1 MSEWEKV
8 KISDCAQINPTSINP
23 LKLPFEYINY
33 YDISSVGSGILQ
45 DIQKVKTREAPS
57 RARRSVEAGD
67 SIIATVRPENKTYY
81 YFRECSNQDIVSTG
95 YAVLRPNTDIID
107 SRFLYYAISSNDYIS
122 YLVQNEKG
130 ATYPAVDE
138 KIISNGIIP
147 LPPLPIQKKIAFVLS
162 CYDDLIENC
171 RKQIAL
177 LEEVAARLYRKWF
190 VEKGE
195 EEGWERKPLSEITS
209 IVTGKKDANFGTKD
223 GKYLFFTCGQE
234 PIKAPSYSFD
244 CNAVILAGNGDFNVK
259 LYRGKFEAYQRTYVF
274 SPYKAEHLYLL
285 YFAIKENMRQLFQ
298 GASGSTIKF
307 LTKPMLEKITV
318 CIPEKDT
325 LNKFTNCCE
334 AYQSKIETLQRQI
347 SLLATARDL
356 CLPRLMSGRG
366 SDRE

>member
-1 MSEWEKV
+1 MKWEKV
-8 KISDCAQINPTSINP
+8 YLRELVKIKNGKDHKA
-23 LKLPFEYINY
+23 LKDGIYPVY
-33 YDISSVGSGILQ
+33 GSGGIMRYAEKYIYDKESVLLPRKGTLNN
-45 DIQKVKTREAPS
+45 IQFVNKPFWTVDTCYYTEVNTEKVIP
-57 RARRSVEAGD
+57 
-67 SIIATVRPENKTYY
+67 Y
-81 YFRECSNQDIVSTG
+81 
-95 YAVLRPNTDIID
+95 
-107 SRFLYYAISSNDYIS
+107 FLYQSLKQFDIEALNTGS
-122 YLVQNEKG
+122 
-130 ATYPAVDE
+130 AVPSMTFE
-138 KIISNGIIP
+138 RYYSIEIP

-177 LEEVAARLYRKWF
+177 LEEAAARLYRKWF